1 MKKLIIAGAV
11 IAAVSTFAV
20 SAFAANTSSDTAE
33 TSGSS
38 AAFCTQTECTQFL
51 CPQDGTG
58 NRYGADNDKSSSESV
73 QCNPS
78 CPQNGLGQGEN
89 CKNKNYIDCPNE
101 TCTNVC
107 GGAQHRVRAH
117 SKQ

>member
-20 SAFAANTSSDTAE
+20 SAFAADTSSDTAE

-58 NRYGADNDKSSSESV
+58 NRYGADDDKASSVFHPAHKTSQDRAQTAKTKTIPTV
-73 QCNPS
+73 QMRHAPMYAAALS
-78 CPQNGLGQGEN
+78 RE
-89 CKNKNYIDCPNE
+89 
-101 TCTNVC
+101 
-107 GGAQHRVRAH
+107 
-117 SKQ
+117 